1 MSGLLKPV
9 AMFQSPPQTIDCTV
23 VSVPDALASIKSVSG
38 AGNLISLSPIIDGS
52 VTGLRIVII
61 ADGITVADMT
71 NVVFSGFDS
80 YGVNLPMNVR
90 FETSLDIQADKTGGA
105 IGIVSNIYLG

>member
-1 MSGLLKPV
+1 MSGLLKPIILP
-9 AMFQSPPQTIDCTV
+9 QSPPQTIDCTV
-23 VSVPDALASIKSVSG
+23 ATVPDTLASIKSVSG
-38 AGNLISLSPIIDGS
+38 SGNLVSLSPILDGV

-61 ADGITVADMT
+61 ADGVTVADMT

-90 FETSLDIQADKTGGA
+90 FETSLDIQADRTGGA
-105 IGIVSNIYLG
+105 VGIVSNIYIG